1 MFTAAMRAKPQ
12 PTLLVADD
20 TDVTRATIVHSLE
33 AGGLY
38 ATAFESGD
46 ALLAALPDSALVCVL
61 DLRMH
66 GKDGLACLR
75 EIRQRSPHTQVV
87 LLTGVDDARTAVTAL
102 KAGAFDYLTKPF
114 NPTELLRTVNRALQ
128 VARAARESTEL
139 RQCLSAQGAPIE
151 FTGRSAALAHV
162 RHMIDLVGPTE
173 ETVLLTGESG
183 TGKTMVARAIHAA
196 SPRAS
201 GPFISVSCPSLPRD
215 LLESEMFGHEKGAF
229 SGAVQR
235 RLGRV
240 ELAAGGTLFLD
251 EIAELPIELQSKLL
265 TFLQE
270 RTFYRVGGESPL
282 QADVRIVAATHQN
295 LPRLCREGRFR
306 EDLFYR
312 LNVVPIVLPPLRA
325 RPEDIEPLATHFLA
339 DFARR
344 NHLPQLQ
351 LTADAI
357 TTLLRHVWPGN
368 IRELENTLARLATLK
383 RHSTTLDAA
392 DVTAGLLPP
401 LETVPATTAFPV
413 SSEGI
418 SPASLAGRTFEEIEQ
433 LALTQTLAACGQ
445 NRARAARMLGLS
457 EKTVYNMLR
466 RHATAQPET
475 APRFQPALAG

>member
-1 MFTAAMRAKPQ
+1 MRAKPQ

-46 ALLAALPDSALVCVL
+46 ALLAAWPDSALVCVL
-61 DLRMH
+61 DLRMR
-66 GKDGLACLR
+66 GKDGIECLR

-87 LLTGVDDARTAVTAL
+87 LLTGVDDARTAVSAL

-114 NPTELLRTVNRALQ
+114 NPAELLRTVNRALQ
-128 VARAARESTEL
+128 VARSARESTEL
-139 RQCLSAQGAPIE
+139 RQCLDAQVGAVE
-151 FTGRSAALAHV
+151 FAGRSAALAHI
-162 RHMIDLVGPTE
+162 RHMINLVGPTE
-173 ETVLLTGESG
+173 ETILLNGESG
-183 TGKTMVARAIHAA
+183 TGKTLVARALHAA
-196 SPRAS
+196 SRRAA

-251 EIAELPIELQSKLL
+251 EIAELPIELQAKLL

-270 RTFYRVGGESPL
+270 RTFYRIGGESPL
-282 QADVRIVAATHQN
+282 QADVRIIAATHQH

-306 EDLFYR
+306 EDLYYR
-312 LNVVPIVLPPLRA
+312 LNVVPIILPPLRE
-325 RPEDIEPLATHFLA
+325 RTDDIEPLATRFLA

-344 NHLPQLQ
+344 NHLPELQ
-351 LTADAI
+351 LNAAAI
-357 TTLLRHVWPGN
+357 AALLRHTWPGN

-383 RHSTTLDAA
+383 RDSTTLDAT
-392 DVTAGLLPP
+392 DVAAALRPTIDTITAPT
-401 LETVPATTAFPV
+401 EFPASAAAL
-413 SSEGI
+413 
-418 SPASLAGRTFEEIEQ
+418 SPASLAGRTFEEIER

-445 NRARAARMLGLS
+445 NRAKAARMLGLS

-466 RHATAQPET
+466 RHAAAMAEAEPNPFTK
-475 APRFQPALAG
+475 LVG